1 MRVDRVAFALGIWIV
16 SGRGPMSTNGDA
28 TKAEKVGWGRRMLF
42 VAVGC

>member
-1 MRVDRVAFALGIWIV
+1 MRVDRLAFVLGIWIG
-16 SGRGPMSTNGDA
+16 SGMGPMSTDGDV